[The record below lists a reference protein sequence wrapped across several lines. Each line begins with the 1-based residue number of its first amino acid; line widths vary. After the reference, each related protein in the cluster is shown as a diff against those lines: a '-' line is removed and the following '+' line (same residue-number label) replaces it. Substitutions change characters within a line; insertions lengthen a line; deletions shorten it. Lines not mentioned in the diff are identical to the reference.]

1 MSNKRVKESLSTFR
15 CNFII
20 FFLCHQLVRHGSFWC
35 MTNNFTGSFFFLS
48 FGRSLSFRSHFL
60 SSVSVVHRTNKLMIT
75 ACALH
80 SEKSRHDT
88 ERRKMREV
96 NQFGWS
102 LHSARTDKYLQRKL
116 GQIATK
122 TISSLENRTTNRH
135 SVRMIESNNVQTEIQ
150 LRKFSE
156 QRKKLFFFSYFFF
169 RSSVDSG
176 FWQTK
181 KFMFKLEWT
190 REESE
195 RWSRAMLFSITEKI
209 DFRRSDDRENYVFS
223 LCNGAALVIKM
234 FSFNYKFGL
243 TVCAATLRDTSSS
256 H

>member
-156 QRKKLFFFSYFFF
+156 QKKIVFFSYFF
-169 RSSVDSG
+169 S
-176 FWQTK
+176 
-181 KFMFKLEWT
+181 
-190 REESE
+190 
-195 RWSRAMLFSITEKI
+195 LFSWFWVLANKKVHVQIGMNE
-209 DFRRSDDRENYVFS
+209 RRERKMKSRDVIFHNGKNRFS
-223 LCNGAALVIKM
+223 
-234 FSFNYKFGL
+234 SQ
-243 TVCAATLRDTSSS
+243 RR
-256 H
+256 